1 MFEPRVV
8 DACGGSLRR
17 NRSPVPVRNAPRTLR
32 ALPGWHSLLYTVLGE
47 PMEFISPTYG
57 RLSFDRMF
65 QHLVD
70 YMQEQPDQRYHLIIG
85 TDSLLGD
92 DTCFVTAVIIH
103 RVGRGGRYF
112 YHKFRNRKI
121 ESLRQRILYETSLSL
136 ETASQLSAELAK
148 NGVSELPLEIHL
160 DVGDRGE
167 TKRIIR
173 EVVGM
178 VQGSGYAAVTK
189 PDSYGASKVADRE
202 TGKSS
207 PRVRPHV
214 RVPSQ
219 RRAVGE

>member
-1 MFEPRVV
+1 
-8 DACGGSLRR
+8 
-17 NRSPVPVRNAPRTLR
+17 
-32 ALPGWHSLLYTVLGE
+32 
-47 PMEFISPTYG
+47 MEFISPTYG

-65 QHLVD
+65 QQLVD
-70 YMQEQPDQRYHLIIG
+70 YMREEPDQRYNLIIG

-92 DTCFVTAVIIH
+92 DTCFVTAVVIH
-103 RVGRGGRYF
+103 RVGHGGRYF

-121 ESLRQRILYETSLSL
+121 ESLRQRILFETSLSL
-136 ETASQLSAELAK
+136 ETASQMSAQLSK
-148 NGVSELPLEIHL
+148 NGFSELPVEIHL

-202 TGKSS
+202 TGKSAL
-207 PRVRPHV
+207 RRPHA
-214 RVPSQ
+214 RKAPIAPLAPSISSLN
-219 RRAVGE
+219 RSVIGRGREAENPH

>member
-1 MFEPRVV
+1 
-8 DACGGSLRR
+8 
-17 NRSPVPVRNAPRTLR
+17 
-32 ALPGWHSLLYTVLGE
+32 
-47 PMEFISPTYG
+47 MEFISPTHG
-57 RLSFDRMF
+57 KLSFERMF
-65 QHLVD
+65 AQIVA
-70 YMQEQPDQRYHLIIG
+70 YMQEQRDHRYNLIIG

-92 DTCFVTAVIIH
+92 DTCFVTAVVIH

-121 ESLRQRILYETSLSL
+121 ESLRQRILFETSLSL
-136 ETASQLSAELAK
+136 ETASQISSELAK
-148 NGVSELPLEIHL
+148 NGYSELPLEIHL

-202 TGKSS
+202 TGKMG
-207 PRVRPHV
+207 VRP
-214 RVPSQ
+214 RPLPRPKRPPISRQ
-219 RRAVGE
+219 IAAKGLGSGQPGGAEGTS

>member
-1 MFEPRVV
+1 
-8 DACGGSLRR
+8 
-17 NRSPVPVRNAPRTLR
+17 
-32 ALPGWHSLLYTVLGE
+32 
-47 PMEFISPTYG
+47 MEFISPTHG
-57 RLSFDRMF
+57 KLSFDRMF
-65 QHLVD
+65 QHIVD
-70 YMQEQPDQRYHLIIG
+70 YMREEPDQQYHLIIG

-92 DTCFVTAVIIH
+92 DTCFVTAVVIH
-103 RVGRGGRYF
+103 RVGHGGRYF

-121 ESLRQRILYETSLSL
+121 ESLRQRILFETSLSL

-148 NGVSELPLEIHL
+148 NGFSELPVEIHL

-202 TGKSS
+202 TGKAPLRPRPFVRKPVAPKPS
-207 PRVRPHV
+207 PARPASA
-214 RVPSQ
+214 RPS
-219 RRAVGE
+219 AP

>member
-1 MFEPRVV
+1 
-8 DACGGSLRR
+8 
-17 NRSPVPVRNAPRTLR
+17 
-32 ALPGWHSLLYTVLGE
+32 
-47 PMEFISPTYG
+47 MEFISPTYG
-57 RLSFDRMF
+57 KLSFEKMF
-65 QHLVD
+65 QQIVG
-70 YMQEQPDQRYHLIIG
+70 YMQQEPSQKYNLIIG

-103 RVGRGGRYF
+103 RVGHGGRYF

-136 ETASQLSAELAK
+136 ETASHVSAQLAR
-148 NGVSELPLEIHL
+148 NGFSELPVEIHL

-178 VQGSGYAAVTK
+178 VQGSGYAAITK

-202 TGKSS
+202 TGKLRIAD
-207 PRVRPHV
+207 RVRVDGDTGGGPAK
-214 RVPSQ
+214 R
-219 RRAVGE
+219 